1 MRRRIWSAALA
12 AIVVVGLVVAPPA
25 AAEGVPVPPE
35 VSAALEGFAA
45 DPQGAAN
52 TWAIWAAS
60 SPMEYV
66 RNGKR
71 PKTRS
76 SCRIDS
82 AGVADCNDFAQVV
95 GRGNRN
101 MGMKKISEIITAGK
115 RQFFRDPPLKRW
127 TATRTSSDP
136 NPITGVATRVG
147 YNPWLPWNDQ
157 AADIST
163 RVMENGSLELS
174 AVNPS
179 PRESEA
185 ARTVARIAAN
195 GLQATLLEYDDRGRV
210 TETTRVTIT
219 QVPAVKVPRAG

>member
-1 MRRRIWSAALA
+1 
-12 AIVVVGLVVAPPA
+12 
-25 AAEGVPVPPE
+25 
-35 VSAALEGFAA
+35 
-45 DPQGAAN
+45 
-52 TWAIWAAS
+52 
-60 SPMEYV
+60 
-66 RNGKR
+66 
-71 PKTRS
+71 
-76 SCRIDS
+76 
-82 AGVADCNDFAQVV
+82 
-95 GRGNRN
+95 

-163 RVMENGSLELS
+163 RVMENGSLEIS

-195 GLQATLLEYDDRGRV
+195 GLQATLLEYDSRGRV
-210 TETTRVTIT
+210 SETTRIEIT
-219 QVPAVKVPRAG
+219 EVPAVKVPHGG